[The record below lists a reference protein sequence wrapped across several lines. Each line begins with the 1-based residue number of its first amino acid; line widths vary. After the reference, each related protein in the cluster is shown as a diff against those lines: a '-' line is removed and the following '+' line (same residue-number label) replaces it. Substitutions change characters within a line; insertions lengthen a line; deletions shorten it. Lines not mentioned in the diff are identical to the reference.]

1 MRTDVS
7 FTEGRLACLF
17 AARWDSRWYEQQRTY
32 SVDGIYELSS
42 SVAKRAMEERE
53 KHRKRQVEFYVIPF
67 VEAVADLLNE
77 DPSVGME
84 WVYERVLRDPRLIG
98 GSGVEVQL
106 DHLLKKLPTD
116 RLGHWATCFE
126 DGTLWDEYSDT
137 LVRILRLLSHRA
149 ELLSDEDEDE
159 DDEDSED
166 DPSSY
171 IESRDPV
178 LPQQLGSGIAE
189 PGEEKVEE
197 KGFIDDEGRDY
208 QLIKQLES
216 TTDTVISE
224 LWSETGPSVEGNR
237 FYNSWDTFSSFLRKE
252 YNFDE

>member
-17 AARWDSRWYEQQRTY
+17 ASRWDSRWYEQQRTY
-32 SVDGIYELSS
+32 SVDGIYELAN
-42 SVAKRAMEERE
+42 SVAKRALEERE
-53 KHRKRQVEFYVIPF
+53 KHSKIQVEFYVIPF

-77 DPSVGME
+77 DPSVEME

-149 ELLSDEDEDE
+149 SLLDVE
-159 DDEDSED
+159 DDEDDNPE
-166 DPSSY
+166 P
-171 IESRDPV
+171 EPEPEPEWQR
-178 LPQQLGSGIAE
+178 QLGSGSE
-189 PGEEKVEE
+189 TEEEE
-197 KGFIDDEGRDY
+197 TPDY
-208 QLIKQLES
+208 ELIKQLES

-224 LWSETGPSVEGNR
+224 LWSATCPSEEGNR
-237 FYNSWDTFSSFLRKE
+237 FYNSWNTFSSFLHKE